1 MHVYRLHELHAAELR
16 RRAEQDRLVRE
27 ALRARR
33 EARRAARRAVR
44 RSGHKEA
51 EGPVSTGRKRF
62 VPAA

>member
-1 MHVYRLHELHAAELR
+1 MHAYWLHELHAAELR

-33 EARRAARRAVR
+33 AAR

-51 EGPVSTGRKRF
+51 EGPVSTDRKRF
-62 VPAA
+62 VHAA